1 MDGYPIYIL
10 FRFIRLFIFISLL
23 GSQVHAQHIARLRYD
38 DDFSYLKTDTL
49 PKSWDEKLKFL
60 PLGPASLSIG
70 GEIREHYQNY
80 TNVNF
85 GQIPPSYVTG
95 NPHQWLHRLLL
106 HGDLKLHSN
115 FRVFAQINNTVRFWN
130 PNPITNQVDQ
140 NTLGFHQWFADVKLG
155 KQWVFRLGRQEL
167 LFGQERFIA
176 SREGPNNRQSFVG
189 AHAIHQAKRVRT
201 DLFYTHPIR
210 LNQGAFDDEKS
221 PEKLA
226 GLHVK
231 YDRLLKGINADA
243 FYYYFESNARE
254 YYSTIGAEKR
264 HTLGIHLYSNPQ
276 RFNYDFE
283 FSRQVGQF
291 KSLDIHAFMA
301 VWDVNFSIKPHR
313 YIGFSGNFVPGDQST
328 QDGQLNTFN
337 TLFAR
342 PPFGQTVALN
352 ISNTLNL
359 SPYLRYQNGTK
370 WIATARAS
378 FVQRT
383 SANDGVYT
391 PNMSQL
397 RPYDAARMTSDA
409 LKLCDIYAV
418 DVNYVPTKHYFFQ
431 AELGYCKAGTYLKET
446 GAGENVIYFA
456 IRNAIKF

>member
-1 MDGYPIYIL
+1 MRKFLNPLL
-10 FRFIRLFIFISLL
+10 FVLMCTKLS
-23 GSQVHAQHIARLRYD
+23 GQHIARLRYD
-38 DDFSYLKTDTL
+38 DDFSYLKSDTSS
-49 PKSWDEKLKFL
+49 KSWDEELKYL
-60 PLGPASLSIG
+60 PLLGHASLSIG

-85 GQIPPSYVTG
+85 GQIPGSYVTG
-95 NPHQWLHRLLL
+95 NPHQWLHRLLI
-106 HGDLKLHSN
+106 HGDFQVSSK
-115 FRVFAQINNTVRFWN
+115 FRVFAQINNTVRYWN

-140 NTLGFHQWFADVKLG
+140 NTLSFHQWFADLKLAD
-155 KQWVFRLGRQEL
+155 KLILRIGRQEL

-176 SREGPNNRQSFVG
+176 AREGPNNRQSFVG
-189 AHAIHQAKRVRT
+189 AHLIHQSKRLKSNV
-201 DLFYTHPIR
+201 FYTQPVR
-210 LNQGAFDDEKS
+210 LNVGALDDEMS
-221 PEKLA
+221 SEKLA
-226 GLHVK
+226 GLHFK
-231 YDRLLKGINADA
+231 YDRIFKKVNADV
-243 FYYYFESNARE
+243 YYYFFESPSRQ
-254 YYSTIGAEKR
+254 YYSNLGAEKR
-264 HTLGIHLYSNPQ
+264 HTMGMHIYSNLQ
-276 RFNYDFE
+276 RINYDVE
-283 FSRQVGQF
+283 LSRQSGSF
-291 KSLDIHAFMA
+291 NSLRIQAMMA
-301 VWDVNFSIKPHR
+301 VWDFNLAVKPHR

-328 QDGQLNTFN
+328 RDGQLNTFN

-383 SANDGVYT
+383 SAYDGVYT

-397 RPYDAARMTSDA
+397 RPYDPAKMTSDA
-409 LKLCDIYAV
+409 LKLCDIYAI

-446 GAGENVIYFA
+446 GAGDNVIYFA

>member
-1 MDGYPIYIL
+1 MLRIVL
-10 FRFIRLFIFISLL
+10 SSLL
-23 GSQVHAQHIARLRYD
+23 VCLLSFHVSAQHIARLRFD
-38 DDFSYLKTDTL
+38 DDFSYLKSDSST
-49 PKSWDEKLKFL
+49 KSWDEKLKYL
-60 PLGPASLSIG
+60 PIVGQATLSIG

-85 GQIPPSYVTG
+85 GQIPTSYVTG

-106 HGDLKLHSN
+106 HGDLQLHSN

-140 NTLGFHQWFADVKLG
+140 NTLSFHQWFADLKLAD
-155 KQWVFRLGRQEL
+155 KLVLRLGRQEL

-189 AHAIHQAKRVRT
+189 AHVIHQAKRIRT

-221 PEKLA
+221 TEKLA

-231 YDRLLKGINADA
+231 YDRVLKFLNADA
-243 FYYYFESNARE
+243 FYYYLESNARE
-254 YYSTIGAEKR
+254 YYSSIGAEKR
-264 HTLGIHLYSNPQ
+264 HTVGVHFYSNPQ

-283 FSRQVGQF
+283 FSRQMGTF
-291 KSLDIHAFMA
+291 KSLDIRAMMA
-301 VWDVNFSIKPHR
+301 VWDVNLAFMPHR
-313 YIGFSGNFVPGDQST
+313 FIGFSGNFVPGDQST

-359 SPYLRYQNGTK
+359 SPYIRYQNGTK

-383 SANDGVYT
+383 SAYDGVYT

-397 RPYDAARMTSDA
+397 RPYDPEKMTSDA

-418 DVNYVPTKHYFFQ
+418 DINYVPTKHYFFQ

>member
-1 MDGYPIYIL
+1 MLRIVL
-10 FRFIRLFIFISLL
+10 SSLL
-23 GSQVHAQHIARLRYD
+23 VCLLSFHVSAQHIARLRFD
-38 DDFSYLKTDTL
+38 DDFSYLKSDSST
-49 PKSWDEKLKFL
+49 KSWDEKLKYL
-60 PLGPASLSIG
+60 SIVGQATLSIG

-85 GQIPPSYVTG
+85 GQIPTSYVTR

-106 HGDLKLHSN
+106 HGDLQLHSN

-140 NTLGFHQWFADVKLG
+140 NTLSFHQWFADLKLAD
-155 KQWVFRLGRQEL
+155 KLVLRLGRQEL

-189 AHAIHQAKRVRT
+189 AHVIHQAKRIRT

-221 PEKLA
+221 TEKLA

-231 YDRLLKGINADA
+231 YDRVLKLLNADA
-243 FYYYFESNARE
+243 FYYYFESKARE
-254 YYSTIGAEKR
+254 YYSSIGAEKR
-264 HTLGIHLYSNPQ
+264 HTVGVHLYSNPQ

-283 FSRQVGQF
+283 FSRQMGTF
-291 KSLDIHAFMA
+291 KSLDIRAMMA
-301 VWDVNFSIKPHR
+301 VWDVNLAIMPHR
-313 YIGFSGNFVPGDQST
+313 YIGFSGNYVPGDQSN
-328 QDGQLNTFN
+328 QDKQLNTFN

-359 SPYLRYQNGTK
+359 SPYIRYQNGTK

-383 SANDGVYT
+383 SAYDGVYT

-397 RPYDAARMTSDA
+397 RPYDTKKMTSDA

>member
-1 MDGYPIYIL
+1 LLRIVPS
-10 FRFIRLFIFISLL
+10 SLL
-23 GSQVHAQHIARLRYD
+23 VCLLSFHVSAQHIARLRFD
-38 DDFSYLKTDTL
+38 DDFSYLKSDSSS
-49 PKSWDEKLKFL
+49 KSWDEKLKYL
-60 PLGPASLSIG
+60 PIVGQATLSIG

-85 GQIPPSYVTG
+85 GQIPASYVTG

-106 HGDLKLHSN
+106 HGDLQLHSN
-115 FRVFAQINNTVRFWN
+115 FRVFAQFNNTVRFWN

-140 NTLGFHQWFADVKLG
+140 NTLSFHQWFADLKLAD
-155 KQWVFRLGRQEL
+155 KLVLRLGRQEL

-176 SREGPNNRQSFVG
+176 AREGPNNRQSFLG
-189 AHAIHQAKRVRT
+189 AHVIHQAKRIRT

-221 PEKLA
+221 TEKLT

-231 YDRLLKGINADA
+231 YDRVLKLLNADA
-243 FYYYFESNARE
+243 FYYYFESKARE
-254 YYSTIGAEKR
+254 YYSSIGAEKR
-264 HTLGIHLYSNPQ
+264 HTLGVHLYSNPQ

-283 FSRQVGQF
+283 FSRQMGTF
-291 KSLDIHAFMA
+291 KSLDIRAMMA
-301 VWDVNFSIKPHR
+301 VWDVNLAVMPHR
-313 YIGFSGNFVPGDQST
+313 FIGFSGNFVPGDQST

-359 SPYLRYQNGTK
+359 SPYIRYQNGTK

-383 SANDGVYT
+383 SAYDGVYT

-397 RPYDAARMTSDA
+397 RPYVPEKMTSDA

-446 GAGENVIYFA
+446 GAGQNVIYFA